1 MRGTTGLLFL
11 LLAVLPLS
19 TRDVA
24 AASSRSLTLDERVA
38 AQRAIEEVYW
48 RHRIWP
54 AENSTPKPSFDSI
67 MPTAALRAKVEDY
80 LAKSNALESWWGHAI
95 TGDQLQAELDRF
107 VLYDLG
113 ERVYTPK
120 SEFAVPE
127 LSRPTQIQFDAKGN
141 LLALDAKSRRLGRV
155 GLDGAFLGFLAVESG
170 GGPAA
175 VITSFAIAPDGSIS
189 ALDIA
194 GGRVLVV
201 TAEGK
206 FVRQVLLPSDC
217 RAPSGVAVDASGK
230 IFVADAA
237 GPRLYA
243 AAKDQATM
251 APITGSLREDMDFAG
266 ALTVDAQGHVFVLD
280 AHGGGI
286 VIFGSDGSF
295 RGRQAGFGWLDGQL
309 RWPASI
315 CFGATG
321 GLAVADRENNRIVT
335 FLIAP

>member
-1 MRGTTGLLFL
+1 MRRYVRPILVVVTLCAAAIRADGTATWAQGVKLRNGPSMTIDSKGAALLAPQGVACGSN
-11 LLAVLPLS
+11 LLAVS
-19 TRDVA
+19 D
-24 AASSRSLTLDERVA
+24 
-38 AQRAIEEVYW
+38 
-48 RHRIWP
+48 
-54 AENSTPKPSFDSI
+54 
-67 MPTAALRAKVEDY
+67 
-80 LAKSNALESWWGHAI
+80 
-95 TGDQLQAELDRF
+95 TGNGRF
-107 VLYDLG
+107 VLYDLR
-113 ERVYTPK
+113 ERVTTPK

-170 GGPAA
+170 GGPAP